1 MKQAMKWIQSSTL
14 MILLTTTAHAALPG
28 DSAAGKR
35 VYDTNC
41 TRCHDTS
48 VHTRK
53 DRHVESLQALEQQV
67 QACTGTAEKPLPAT
81 AVQDLVKYLNDEF
94 YHFQN

>member
-1 MKQAMKWIQSSTL
+1 MKQAMKWIQWSSL
-14 MILLTTTAHAALPG
+14 MILLTTAAHSALPG

-35 VYDTNC
+35 VYDANC

-53 DRHVESLQALEQQV
+53 DRHVQSLEALEQQV
-67 QACTGTAEKPLPAT
+67 QACTQTAQKPLPAT
-81 AVQDLVKYLNDEF
+81 AVPDLVKYLNDEF